1 MILKFKHSVVF
12 VVMMVVMSFTNLFF
26 IESDYILF
34 KENNIL
40 NVSGMIFVVASI
52 FTIYILAFVIV
63 KIANDNGLMQPEY
76 SKDGELL

>member
-1 MILKFKHSVVF
+1 MILKFKHSAVF

-34 KENNIL
+34 EENNIL
-40 NVSGMIFVVASI
+40 NISGMIFVIASI

-63 KIANDNGLMQPEY
+63 KIANDNELMQPEY